1 MSGMIPGFQI
11 LKDRVIKPLI
21 VATEKVVEHYYKK
34 EEGIQQAAG
43 STGAINQPL
52 FPADEE
58 MGQNRVA

>member
-1 MSGMIPGFQI
+1 MIPGFHI

-34 EEGIQQAAG
+34 EGGTRLAAG
-43 STGAINQPL
+43 PSDAINQPL

-58 MGQNRVA
+58 MGQSRVA